1 MEHSSSERL
10 SLVAELRHAY
20 NLLLQMKDNRLAQE
34 ATEPLAQ
41 VILWFDSRPPRQPMC
56 AVVDNTASESAGI
69 DPGMKNNPP
78 AQERTPQEVTTTLAK
93 VIFDLNSSSP
103 GQPTRAVVDDTQERT
118 LQGVTAI
125 LAKVI
130 LDLNPRPPRQG
141 LRAVVDNTA
150 KNHEAGPEAWTR
162 LIDLMKQAESA
173 QASNLVQG
181 LASAIASQLQ
191 TLTQADHEA
200 WTRLID
206 LMKQAESAQ
215 ATNLGQDLTSAIVSQ
230 FQTLTQGRYDAASL
244 SAQLGTG
251 GVVIGGAAGPRS
263 PTAINAGSRSAL
275 VIEND
280 KSLLTA
286 FRQLLKHEGY
296 VVRSAPDRA
305 EGLRLY
311 SHCRPFD
318 VVLIDYYVPQ
328 TDGVKIDCFEPQKD
342 WIELA
347 RAIRERNPSQRM
359 AIAAFDYE
367 RPDQVPCPTELKDI
381 PVLVN
386 ALQLSELL
394 AKLQCWATR
403 EEIDQAIAALSPAQ
417 WLKLQKFAKW
427 RVCVLPRSASY
438 NWNDLLNEALLSTL
452 NGAQGNGSGRRW
464 NKRVDFLM
472 HLTGAMRGIS
482 SQRKDKAGG
491 REVLECEAVKCDGE
505 GQELPLLDN
514 LGPGDSPDERL
525 RFAVTEGFQPAAE
538 RQLIAKEEVER
549 MFRMCKDDK
558 VATFV
563 LEGGSEGMKKNE
575 IMQKY
580 ELTAKQYDA
589 ATKRIRVKLL
599 GPRNGG
605 GGGEKHGR

>member
-1 MEHSSSERL
+1 MPTVWALRSGEGKMEHSSSELL
-10 SLVAELRHAY
+10 SPVAELRQAH
-20 NLLLQMKDNRLAQE
+20 NLLLTMKDNPLAQE
-34 ATEPLAQ
+34 ATESLAE
-41 VILWFDSRPPRQPMC
+41 VIPWFDSRPPRQPIR

-78 AQERTPQEVTTTLAK
+78 AQERTLQEVTAILAK
-93 VIFDLNSSSP
+93 VISDLNSNSP
-103 GQPTRAVVDDTQERT
+103 RQPMQAVVDDTQERT
-118 LQGVTAI
+118 LQEVTAI

-130 LDLNPRPPRQG
+130 SDLHSRPPRQPM
-141 LRAVVDNTA
+141 RAVVDNTA
-150 KNHEAGPEAWTR
+150 RLQALPERDVPKDEVDAAKNHEPDHEAWAR

-173 QASNLVQG
+173 QASNLGQG
-181 LASAIASQLQ
+181 LASAIASQF
-191 TLTQADHEA
+191 QA
-200 WTRLID
+200 
-206 LMKQAESAQ
+206 
-215 ATNLGQDLTSAIVSQ
+215 
-230 FQTLTQGRYDAASL
+230 LTQGRYDAVPL
-244 SAQLGTG
+244 STQLGTE
-251 GVVIGGAAGPRS
+251 GVVIGGAARPRS
-263 PTAINAGSRSAL
+263 PTVINAGSRSAL

-280 KSLLTA
+280 KSLLTVIK
-286 FRQLLKHEGY
+286 QLLKHEGY
-296 VVRSAPDRA
+296 VVRSARDRA

-311 SHCRPFD
+311 NHCKPFD

-328 TDGVKIDCFEPQKD
+328 TDGVKIDCFAPQKD
-342 WIELA
+342 GIELA

-359 AIAAFDYE
+359 AIAAFDYRHE
-367 RPDQVPCPTELKDI
+367 DEVPRPTELKDI

-386 ALQLSELL
+386 ALQLRELL
-394 AKLQCWATR
+394 EKRHCWATR
-403 EEIDQAIAALSPAQ
+403 EEIDQAIAALSFAQ

-427 RVCVLPRSASY
+427 RVCVLPRSTSY
-438 NWNDLLNEALLSTL
+438 SWKDLLNEALLSTFI
-452 NGAQGNGSGRRW
+452 GAQGNSSGRRW

-491 REVLECEAVKCDGE
+491 REILECEAINCDAA
-505 GQELPLLDN
+505 GQELSPLDN
-514 LGPGDSPDERL
+514 LGPGDSPNERL

-558 VATFV
+558 EATFV

-605 GGGEKHGR
+605 SGAEKHGR